1 VRENDARKLDHK
13 TLEAIRIRA
22 VQRVQA
28 GESPEVVIAALGFSR
43 SCIYSW
49 LAMYRAGGWSALKA
63 RALSGRPKRISGQ
76 QMQWIYTTVV
86 GTSPLQHRF
95 EFALWTRAM
104 IQTLLHQQFG
114 VRLSLSSVGRL
125 LAQLGLTCQRLLFR
139 AYEQNP
145 ALVQLWRER
154 DYPGIQALAKR
165 EGAEIFFG
173 DEAGVRSDYHSG
185 TTWGVRG
192 QTPVVAATG
201 QRFGLNLISAISA
214 RGLLRFMVVKG
225 KVNGPKYIEFL
236 QRLIHNAPRPIFLV
250 VDGHPV
256 HKARTVKDFVA
267 STEGRL
273 RLFYLPPYAP
283 ELNPDEQVWN
293 HVKNHGIGRGA
304 VAGFDHLKKMV
315 IGRLRSLQKLPW
327 TVRMFFLTP
336 DTQYAAS

>member
-1 VRENDARKLDHK
+1 MRENDARKLDHK
-13 TLEAIRIRA
+13 TLEEIRTRA
-22 VQRVQA
+22 VQRVQT

-63 RALSGRPKRISGQ
+63 RALNGRPKRISGQ
-76 QMQWIYTTVV
+76 QMQWIYATVV

-104 IQTLLHQQFG
+104 IQTLVREQFG
-114 VRLSLSSVGRL
+114 LRLSLSSVGRL
-125 LAQLGLTCQRLLFR
+125 LAQLGLTCQRPLFR

-145 ALVQLWRER
+145 TLVQQWRER
-154 DYPGIQALAKR
+154 DYPVIQSLAKR

-173 DEAGVRSDYHSG
+173 DEAGLRSDYHSG

-201 QRFGLNLISAISA
+201 QRFGLNMISAISA

-236 QRLIHNAPRPIFLV
+236 QRLMHNAPRPIFLI
-250 VDGHPV
+250 VDGHPI

-304 VAGFDHLKKMV
+304 VTGFDHLKKMV
-315 IGRLRSLQKLPW
+315 IGRLRSLQRLPW

-336 DTQYAAS
+336 DTLYAAS

>member
-1 VRENDARKLDHK
+1 MRENDARKLDHK
-13 TLEAIRIRA
+13 TLEAIRTRA

-49 LAMYRAGGWSALKA
+49 LAMYRAGGWSALQA
-63 RALSGRPKRISGQ
+63 RALSGRPKLISGQ

-104 IQTLLHQQFG
+104 IQTLLQKQFG
-114 VRLSLSSVGRL
+114 LRLSLSSVGRL
-125 LAQLGLTCQRLLFR
+125 LAQLGLTCQRPLFR

-145 ALVQLWRER
+145 TLVQQWRER
-154 DYPGIQALAKR
+154 DYPVIQALAKR

-173 DEAGVRSDYHSG
+173 DEAGIRSDYHSG

-201 QRFGLNLISAISA
+201 QRFGINMISAISA

-236 QRLIHNAPRPIFLV
+236 QRLIHNAPRPIFLI

-336 DTQYAAS
+336 NTQYAIS

>member
-1 VRENDARKLDHK
+1 MRENDARKLDHK
-13 TLEAIRIRA
+13 TLEAIRTRA

-63 RALSGRPKRISGQ
+63 RALSGRPKLLSGQ
-76 QMQWIYTTVV
+76 QMEWIYTTVV

-104 IQTLLHQQFG
+104 IQTLLQKQFG
-114 VRLSLSSVGRL
+114 LRLSLSSVGRL
-125 LAQLGLTCQRLLFR
+125 LAQLGLTCQRPLFR
-139 AYEQNP
+139 AYEQSP
-145 ALVQLWRER
+145 TLVRQWRER
-154 DYPGIQALAKR
+154 EYPGIQALAKR

-173 DEAGVRSDYHSG
+173 DEAGLRSDYHSG

-201 QRFGLNLISAISA
+201 QRFGLNMISAISA
-214 RGLLRFMVVKG
+214 RGLLRFMVAKG

-236 QRLIHNAPRPIFLV
+236 QRLIQNAPRPIFLI

-304 VAGFDHLKKMV
+304 VAGFEHLKKMV

-336 DTQYAAS
+336 DTRYAVS

>member
-13 TLEAIRIRA
+13 TLEAIRTRA

-49 LAMYRAGGWSALKA
+49 LAMYRAGGWSALQA
-63 RALSGRPKRISGQ
+63 RALSGRPKLISGQ

-104 IQTLLHQQFG
+104 IQTLLQKQFG
-114 VRLSLSSVGRL
+114 LRLSLSSVGRL
-125 LAQLGLTCQRLLFR
+125 LAQLGLTCQRPLFR

-145 ALVQLWRER
+145 TLVQQWRER
-154 DYPGIQALAKR
+154 DYPVIQALAKR

-173 DEAGVRSDYHSG
+173 DEAGIRSDYHSG

-201 QRFGLNLISAISA
+201 QRFGINMISAISA

-236 QRLIHNAPRPIFLV
+236 QRLIHNAPRPVFLI

-336 DTQYAAS
+336 NTQYAIS

>member
-1 VRENDARKLDHK
+1 MRENDARKLDHK
-13 TLEAIRIRA
+13 TLEAIRTRA

-63 RALSGRPKRISGQ
+63 KALNGRPKRIGGK
-76 QMQWIYTTVV
+76 QMQWIYNTVV

-104 IQTLLHQQFG
+104 IQTLVQKQFG
-114 VRLSLSSVGRL
+114 LRLSLSSVGRL
-125 LAQLGLTCQRLLFR
+125 LAQLGLTCQRPLFR

-145 ALVQLWRER
+145 TLVQQWRQR

-173 DEAGVRSDYHSG
+173 DEAGLRSDYHSG

-192 QTPVVAATG
+192 QTPVVEATG
-201 QRFGLNLISAISA
+201 QRFGLNMISAISA

-236 QRLIHNAPRPIFLV
+236 QRLIHNAPRPIFLI

-304 VAGFDHLKKMV
+304 VTGFDHLKKMV

-336 DTQYAAS
+336 NTQYAAS

>member
-1 VRENDARKLDHK
+1 MRENDARKLDHK
-13 TLEAIRIRA
+13 TLEAIRTRA

-49 LAMYRAGGWSALKA
+49 LAMYRAGGWSALQA
-63 RALSGRPKRISGQ
+63 RALSGRPKLISGQ

-104 IQTLLHQQFG
+104 IQTLLQKQFG
-114 VRLSLSSVGRL
+114 LRLSLSSVGRL
-125 LAQLGLTCQRLLFR
+125 LAQLGLTCQRPLFR

-145 ALVQLWRER
+145 TLVQQWRER
-154 DYPGIQALAKR
+154 DYPVIQALAKR

-173 DEAGVRSDYHSG
+173 DEAGIRSDYHSG

-201 QRFGLNLISAISA
+201 QRFGINMISAISA

-236 QRLIHNAPRPIFLV
+236 QRLIHNAPRPVFLI

-336 DTQYAAS
+336 NTQYAIS

>member
-1 VRENDARKLDHK
+1 MRENDARKLDHK
-13 TLEAIRIRA
+13 TLEAIRTRA

-49 LAMYRAGGWSALKA
+49 LAMYRAGGWSALQA
-63 RALSGRPKRISGQ
+63 RALSGRPKLISGQ

-104 IQTLLHQQFG
+104 IQTLLQKQFG
-114 VRLSLSSVGRL
+114 LRLSLSSVGRL
-125 LAQLGLTCQRLLFR
+125 LAQLGLTCQRPLFR

-145 ALVQLWRER
+145 TLVQQWRER
-154 DYPGIQALAKR
+154 DYPVIQALAKR

-173 DEAGVRSDYHSG
+173 DEAGIRSDYHSG

-201 QRFGLNLISAISA
+201 QRFGINMISAISA

-236 QRLIHNAPRPIFLV
+236 QRLIHNAPRPVFLI

-283 ELNPDEQVWN
+283 ELNPDELLN
-293 HVKNHGIGRGA
+293 A
-304 VAGFDHLKKMV
+304 DLKQQLLDLRA
-315 IGRLRSLQKLPW
+315 RLDALEKK
-327 TVRMFFLTP
+327 
-336 DTQYAAS
+336 

>member
-13 TLEAIRIRA
+13 TLEAIRTRA

-63 RALSGRPKRISGQ
+63 RALSGRPKLISGQ

-104 IQTLLHQQFG
+104 IQTLMQKQFG
-114 VRLSLSSVGRL
+114 LRLSLSSVGRL
-125 LAQLGLTCQRLLFR
+125 LAQLGLTCQRPLFR

-145 ALVQLWRER
+145 TLVQRWRER

-173 DEAGVRSDYHSG
+173 DEAGLRSDYHSG

-201 QRFGLNLISAISA
+201 QRFGLNMISAISA

-236 QRLIHNAPRPIFLV
+236 QRLIHNAPRPIFLI

-256 HKARTVKDFVA
+256 HKARTVKDFVQ

-273 RLFYLPPYAP
+273 QLFYLPPYAP

-336 DTQYAAS
+336 NTQYAVS